1 MGATDRKGVRPA
13 LLLPHMPTTVVFRQC
28 LHDPPMVSV
37 KDVVRAVASRGAASL
52 EDLERAFAADQL
64 PLLPAL
70 DACIDHGFL
79 RLVLRRDPSLDLPYR
94 VTARGKRLLEAA
106 GSAAAAA

>member
-1 MGATDRKGVRPA
+1 
-13 LLLPHMPTTVVFRQC
+13 
-28 LHDPPMVSV
+28 MVSV
-37 KDVVRAVASRGAASL
+37 NDVVRAVAVRGAAGL
-52 EDLERAFAADQL
+52 EELEQAFEADWR

-79 RLVLRRDPSLDLPYR
+79 RLVWRRDPTLDLPYR

-106 GSAAAAA
+106 ESASAAA

>member
-1 MGATDRKGVRPA
+1 MANA
-13 LLLPHMPTTVVFRQC
+13 
-28 LHDPPMVSV
+28 MVSV
-37 KDVVRAVASRGAASL
+37 RDVVGLVAARGAASL
-52 EDLERAFAADQL
+52 EELEQAFEADTL

-70 DACIDHGFL
+70 DACVDHGLL
-79 RLVLRRDPSLDLPYR
+79 RLVLRRDLHLDLPYR

>member
-1 MGATDRKGVRPA
+1 
-13 LLLPHMPTTVVFRQC
+13 
-28 LHDPPMVSV
+28 MVSV
-37 KDVVRAVASRGAASL
+37 KDVVGAVAARGAASL
-52 EDLERAFAADQL
+52 GDLERAFQADLL

-79 RLVLRRDPSLDLPYR
+79 RLVLRRDLSLDLPYR

-106 GSAAAAA
+106 GSASAAA

>member
-1 MGATDRKGVRPA
+1 MVG
-13 LLLPHMPTTVVFRQC
+13 
-28 LHDPPMVSV
+28 PMVSV
-37 KDVVRAVASRGAASL
+37 KDVVGLVADRGAASL
-52 EDLERAFAADQL
+52 EELEQAFEADRL

-79 RLVLRRDPSLDLPYR
+79 RLVWRRDLSLDLPYR

-106 GSAAAAA
+106 RSAAAAA